1 MLRKFIKKLFSG
13 QNDFEPA
20 AGYDLWSA
28 SYDDQPD
35 NLILSLDELLFSRLL
50 NLVSL
55 ESTVVADIGCGT
67 GRHWP
72 KIRAG
77 NPKRL
82 IGFDVS
88 RGMLTALNGKFPGSE
103 TYLLRDELLKPLES
117 NTCDILISTLAIA
130 HMPNLDGLF
139 REWSRVM
146 KPEGQILITDF
157 HPQALEMGSRRSFIH
172 KGKKLAVK
180 SFIYPVS
187 LVLAKAQPMQLEC
200 VYFEELNVDESMKSY
215 YERKNAMAAYER
227 FLGIPLIY
235 GLILKK
241 NHDLPKS

>member
-1 MLRKFIKKLFSG
+1 LLRKFIKKLFSG

-50 NLVSL
+50 NLVNV
-55 ESTVVADIGCGT
+55 ENAIVADIGCGT

-72 KIRAG
+72 RILTG

-82 IGFDVS
+82 VGFDVS
-88 RGMLTALNGKFPGSE
+88 RGMLTALNGKFPGAE
-103 TYLLRDELLKPLES
+103 TYLLRDESLNPLES

-130 HMPNLDGLF
+130 HMPNLDSLF
-139 REWSRVM
+139 KEWARVL
-146 KPEGQILITDF
+146 KPGGQILMTDF
-157 HPQALEMGSRRSFIH
+157 HPRALELGSRRSFTYN
-172 KGKKLAVK
+172 GKKLAVK
-180 SFIYPVS
+180 SFIYPVK
-187 LVLAKAQPMQLEC
+187 LVLSKAQPMQFES
-200 VYFEELNVDESMKSY
+200 VYFEELNVDESMKEY
-215 YERKNAMAAYER
+215 YERKNAMPAYER

-241 NHDLPKS
+241 KHDLPKS